1 MAFARLYQSRLNLG
15 QTLQTLALLLS
26 CAVLCKVGAA
36 AKLAVEGPPG
46 VVVVQAGATATL
58 GCSFPCG
65 TVGVQSTV
73 VEWDM
78 VERGDKILMMDGV
91 PWPMIPRAAWIGDF
105 STCNASI
112 SLSDVRESDSGTYC
126 CSVLLLNMYYEGEA
140 YVTLRVL
147 SPSSVTSKMDSPMA
161 SPSASERVGVIAAI
175 MLIVAIAVLLASC
188 VAVKKRRRS
197 RMKRVEGDEE
207 KQTNKRNISIPP
219 SRQND
224 EGKSFFQKCHQEEC
238 WLP

>member
-26 CAVLCKVGAA
+26 CAVLCKEGAA
-36 AKLAVEGPPG
+36 ARLAVEAPPG
-46 VVVVQAGATATL
+46 VVVVQTGATATL

-73 VEWDM
+73 VEWEM
-78 VERGDKILMMDGV
+78 VGRGDKILMMDGV
-91 PWPMIPRAAWIGDF
+91 PRPMIPRAAWIGDF
-105 STCNASI
+105 LTCNASI

-147 SPSSVTSKMDSPMA
+147 SPSSVTPKVDSPMA
-161 SPSASERVGVIAAI
+161 SPIASERIGVIAAI
-175 MLIVAIAVLLASC
+175 MLIVAIAILLAIC
-188 VAVKKRRRS
+188 VAIKKCDRCRRPSRS
-197 RMKRVEGDEE
+197 KRVEADEE
-207 KQTNKRNISIPP
+207 KQMNKEKEHLNPSI
-219 SRQND
+219 
-224 EGKSFFQKCHQEEC
+224 ETAE
-238 WLP
+238 